1 MSTLTLFIVIALYER
16 EEITS
21 VGCFLRYFFLVL
33 PYVVVLL
40 THDTLISVYFFFIV
54 IYVRIRE
61 SKYHISCFFFLL
73 NIVGDLFQNINFDN
87 NIEEMA
93 TAKSYKDEAR
103 PFGTESKF

>member
-1 MSTLTLFIVIALYER
+1 MSTLTLFIVMALYGR
-16 EEITS
+16 EVITL

-33 PYVVVLL
+33 PYVVLL
-40 THDTLISVYFFFIV
+40 THDTLLSLYFFFVV

-73 NIVGDLFQNINFDN
+73 NIVGNLFQNINFDN

-93 TAKSYKDEAR
+93 TATSYKDEVR